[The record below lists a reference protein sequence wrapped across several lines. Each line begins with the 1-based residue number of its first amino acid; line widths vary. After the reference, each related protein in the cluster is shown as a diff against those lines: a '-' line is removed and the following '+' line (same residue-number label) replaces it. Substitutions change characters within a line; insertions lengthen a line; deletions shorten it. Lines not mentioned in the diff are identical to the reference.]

1 VLLHQNLMT
10 VETVVHLVVL
20 VLLQHVAPSLPL
32 LDLLNAVV
40 DFLQEVSAL
49 LSERVDQVLFQVLF

>member
-1 VLLHQNLMT
+1 V
-10 VETVVHLVVL
+10 
-20 VLLQHVAPSLPL
+20 LQHVAPSLPL